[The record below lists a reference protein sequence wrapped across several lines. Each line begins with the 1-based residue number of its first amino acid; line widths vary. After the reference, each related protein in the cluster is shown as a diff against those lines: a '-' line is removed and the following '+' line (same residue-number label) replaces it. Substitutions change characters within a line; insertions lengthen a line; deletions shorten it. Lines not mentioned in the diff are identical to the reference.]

1 VRRYSRR
8 LAHGSEDQNSYTWL
22 AENISERDLAGE
34 EPVPNERP
42 DRDTQ
47 RSSSVPAETSR
58 ENERE
63 EEEAL
68 DKTALAK
75 FHRHS
80 INTSLWR
87 VFDDITNM
95 RIAYIGTPVSNLS
108 KLVEDE
114 IEFTGPQAPSL
125 HFPFPSIRPPL
136 PWKPP
141 QDLTSIR
148 CYSQSFINDISS
160 LPPEDL
166 RVHLIDTFFKKI
178 HPGFPIVDETQFRNA
193 YGNRNTDN
201 SPPLLLLQAI
211 LLAGAHASDHPS
223 VEKSRSLI
231 KRSIFRRAKALFEA
245 HYENDRMHLVQ
256 AALLFTWHADGAD
269 DVSANAYYWIGVA
282 CRIAFGLGMH
292 RNLGENSASRMP
304 LDERRIYRRIWW
316 TLVQLDVFISLHHGQ
331 PLMISTE
338 DCDQP
343 PLQIDDFIETG
354 SSERNPNIDVD
365 FCIQNT
371 CLCEILRSIL
381 RLSSPGAAREQKTNP
396 SLFKSKKSSIDF
408 ELSNWY
414 LHLPTRL
421 KDFNG
426 PHATFWP
433 LQLQMHYNVALLHL
447 HRLPRPTTSSHED
460 LHTSET
466 SHETCRSSAQSIA
479 NILETMVSSKH
490 IAQCWFTC
498 LTSLLASAIQLCFE
512 ARSASRIW
520 TSTLEIQAQNRLARL
535 LDSAFAISRHW
546 SSAEAIFHL
555 YKNLLKQLAQ
565 STRLNFESQRFMMIP
580 TLDSVALASSPN
592 TDELALRPSED
603 PENNLRQHRIHHFEE
618 ELTALFGAGQTY
630 GFSSPD
636 ESGFEGNSSHLWGL
650 PNT

>member
-1 VRRYSRR
+1 M
-8 LAHGSEDQNSYTWL
+8 
-22 AENISERDLAGE
+22 
-34 EPVPNERP
+34 PV
-42 DRDTQ
+42 
-47 RSSSVPAETSR
+47 ETSR
-58 ENERE
+58 EKED
-63 EEEAL
+63 EEAL
-68 DKTALAK
+68 DKTALAQ

-87 VFDDITNM
+87 VFDDTTNM

-141 QDLTSIR
+141 RDLPSIQ
-148 CYSQSFINDISS
+148 CYSQSFINDIGS

-166 RVHLIDTFFKKI
+166 RAHLIDTFFEKI

-193 YGNRNTDN
+193 CGNPNTEN
-201 SPPLLLLQAI
+201 SPPLLLLQAV
-211 LLAGAHASDHPS
+211 LLAGTHASDHPS
-223 VEKSRSLI
+223 VVKSRSLI
-231 KRSIFRRAKALFEA
+231 KRSIFRRAKALFEV

-256 AALLFTWHADGAD
+256 AALLFTWHADSAD
-269 DVSANAYYWIGVA
+269 DVSANAYYWVGVA

-292 RNLGENSASRMP
+292 RNLGDNSCSRMP

-316 TLVQLDVFISLHHGQ
+316 TLVQLDVLVSLHHGR
-331 PLMISTE
+331 PLMILAE

-343 PLQIDDFIETG
+343 PLQTDDFIETG

-365 FCIQNT
+365 FCIQNA

-381 RLSSPGAAREQKTNP
+381 RLSSPGAAREHNTNP
-396 SLFKSKKSSIDF
+396 SLFESRKSSIDF

-414 LHLPTRL
+414 LRLPSRL
-421 KDFNG
+421 KDVNG
-426 PHATFWP
+426 PHVKFWS
-433 LQLQMHYNVALLHL
+433 LQLQMHYNMALLHL
-447 HRLPRPTTSSHED
+447 HRLPRPTIRESM
-460 LHTSET
+460 HTLET

-479 NILETMVSSKH
+479 SILETMINSKFV
-490 IAQCWFTC
+490 AQCWFTC
-498 LTSLLASAIQLCFE
+498 LTSLLAAAIQLCFE
-512 ARSASRIW
+512 ARSASRNW
-520 TSTLEIQAQNRLARL
+520 ASTLEIQAQNRLARL

-555 YKNLLKQLAQ
+555 YKNLLKQLAK

-580 TLDSVALASSPN
+580 TLDSVALSSSPN
-592 TDELALRPSED
+592 TDGQGLPLAED
-603 PENNLRQHRIHHFEE
+603 SENNLRQHRIQHFEE

-630 GFSSPD
+630 GFSDPH
-636 ESGFEGNSSHLWGL
+636 ELGFEGNSSQLWEL
-650 PNT
+650 PNS